1 MALRKVSFFFV
12 CHGQFWR
19 ASSLTNHRTKQ
30 IKIPPLLALS
40 AAVISRIAQLCSNN
54 NHLRRSVA
62 SAEIDMSGTNNLKSA
77 AADMM
82 CCPSCGIAEGDNIKL
97 KTCTACKSARYC
109 RSNVRRTI
117 DQSIK
122 RSAENERLSYVTSFY
137 LSSPRAAT
145 SVTARSVVCRYRLRE
160 NILP

>member
-77 AADMM
+77 AADIMM
-82 CCPSCGIAEGDNIKL
+82 CCASCGIAEGDDI
-97 KTCTACKSARYC
+97 KSARYC

-137 LSSPRAAT
+137 LSSPRAVI